1 MTATPATPQPKQWKV
16 SESDSESRHTILL
29 ETSLG
34 DSPLI
39 IFNHLEGGPWFV
51 KSKLGYWI
59 RPATVT
65 TAEQAVAEAVVALSQ
80 HLDWLREELAAIPL
94 TFPTTPAA

>member
-1 MTATPATPQPKQWKV
+1 MTTTPALPQPRQWTTAE
-16 SESDSESRHTILL
+16 SEPGCIVQCDTWFGESRLTLYYF
-29 ETSLG
+29 T
-34 DSPLI
+34 D
-39 IFNHLEGGPWFV
+39 GGSWFI

-59 RPATVT
+59 LPATVT

-94 TFPTTPAA
+94 TLPTTPAT